1 MSSQK
6 KKLTRKRLN
15 NALAQVY
22 RENPSFFSNP
32 PTKMSFFQHVYA
44 GNLDDVKEFLEE
56 ADFNI
61 NMRDKNGNDC
71 LFFAVDGSGGLPM
84 VKLLVDNGANINAM
98 NFIGEVPLH
107 ILCRN
112 LTHLTSNQFD
122 ILTFMIDQPNLILF
136 PIAGRPLESIFLDAI
151 DDIGSFQNWISNIE
165 EYEPEAIQPEN
176 RERLKREREAQDYL
190 LALYSQIEKLSED
203 YVKYV
208 KVIPQNK
215 KELTYIHLD
224 IRMTGAQ
231 LKQYIQRQIYNDPFM
246 NIDLL
251 FARRVLDPAKTLVE
265 QGVEDESTITYQVRL
280 ISGSMRLGGRR
291 KTHRKR
297 RT

>member
-1 MSSQK
+1 MSGQK

-44 GNLDDVKEFLEE
+44 GNIDDVKEFLEE
-56 ADFNI
+56 PDFIVNT
-61 NMRDKNGNDC
+61 RDRNGNGC
-71 LFFAVDGSGGLPM
+71 LFFAVDGAGGLPM
-84 VKLLVDNGANINAM
+84 VKLLIENGADINAM
-98 NFIGEVPLH
+98 NFMGEVPIH

-112 LTHLTSNQFD
+112 LTQLTSNQFD
-122 ILTFMIDQPNLILF
+122 ILTYIIDQPNLILF
-136 PIAGRPLESIFLDAI
+136 PMFGRPLESVFLDAI

-165 EYEPEAIQPEN
+165 EHDPEAIQPDN

-190 LALYSQIEKLSED
+190 LAAYSQIESLSEI

-208 KVIPQNK
+208 RVLSQNQK
-215 KELTYIHLD
+215 DLSYFHVDT
-224 IRMTGAQ
+224 RMTGAQ
-231 LKQYIQRQIYNDPFM
+231 LKQYIQRQIYHDPFM
-246 NIDLL
+246 NLDLL
-251 FARRVLDPAKTLVE
+251 FARRVLDPAKTLAE

-280 ISGSMRLGGRR
+280 VSGSIRLGGRR